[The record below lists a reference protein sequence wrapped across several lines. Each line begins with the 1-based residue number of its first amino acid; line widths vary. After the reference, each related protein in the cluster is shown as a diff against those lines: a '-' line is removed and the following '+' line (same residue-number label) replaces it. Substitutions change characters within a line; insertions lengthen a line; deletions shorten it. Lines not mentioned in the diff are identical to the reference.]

1 MDMRFR
7 TPRTTR
13 GWVSLGII
21 VVVLLL
27 GTWPVIALFDTNS
40 LLFGI
45 PVLMV
50 WSIAILFIATAAMMI
65 INRLTGDMGD
75 IDELDEPGDQS

>member
-21 VVVLLL
+21 VVVVLL
-27 GTWPVIALFDTNS
+27 GIWPAIALFDTNT

-50 WSIAILFIATAAMMI
+50 WSVAILFIATAAMMI
-65 INRLTGDMGD
+65 INRLTGDIGD
-75 IDELDEPGDQS
+75 SDELDESGDQS